1 MFTEYINRILESE
14 RDFGSNRQEEVTTP
28 DVIEKSSIIDKTI
41 PEKYKKD
48 IEALRDMYGENFK
61 TGLCINITLQ
71 EALMIIPKERARVD
85 AFRGLISFLKG
96 KMGIELNIKSQ
107 KSKGGKQSNY
117 LLCQRFMILLY

>member
-1 MFTEYINRILESE
+1 MFTDIINRILESE
-14 RDFGSNRQEEVTTP
+14 RDFGSNRQEENIKAEP
-28 DVIEKSSIIDKTI
+28 DVIEKKTAEIQEEIKI
-41 PEKYKKD
+41 PKKYQND

-96 KMGIELNIKSQ
+96 KMGIELNITSQ
-107 KSKGGKQSNY
+107 NLKGENY
-117 LLCQRFMILLY
+117 ETIYCVKDL